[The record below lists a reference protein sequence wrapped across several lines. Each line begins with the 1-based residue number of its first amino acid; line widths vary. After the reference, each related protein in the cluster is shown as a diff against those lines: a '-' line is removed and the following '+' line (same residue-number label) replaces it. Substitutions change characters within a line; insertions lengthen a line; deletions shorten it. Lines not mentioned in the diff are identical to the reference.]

1 MGRPRG
7 VVEDIGRERGGG
19 DETQGVLGDILVV
32 AAADIV
38 RQLCECLGHGIKSST
53 CRLMLPMGF

>member
-19 DETQGVLGDILVV
+19 DETQGVPGEILVV

-38 RQLCECLGHGIKSST
+38 RQLCECLGHDIRS
-53 CRLMLPMGF
+53 